1 VPPLTLIDTRAAAW
15 PAESVLFGDDIVLI
29 EETVPAA
36 GRWFTLAGPDGE
48 ISLPAACW
56 RRIAAAMNLTS

>member
-1 VPPLTLIDTRAAAW
+1 LPPLTLIDTRADAH
-15 PAESVLFGDDIVLI
+15 PAESILFGDDIVLI

-36 GRWFTLAGPDGE
+36 GRWLTLAGPDGE

-56 RRIAAAMNLTS
+56 RRITAQMKLAS